1 MELTIEQ
8 ALYQGVS
15 AHREGRLQDAERF
28 YQAILQSQPAHPD
41 ANHNLG
47 ILAMSVGKTDI
58 ALTLF
63 KTALDANRE
72 AEQFWLSYIDALNKD
87 HQFDNAIQVLDQAR
101 QHGIAPEKLNTLEAN
116 ISLKSQE
123 SKTEKLG
130 PPQEQ
135 LSILLEHY
143 QSGRFNDAEAVAR
156 SISKDFPNHPFSWKV
171 LGAVLGATG
180 RTSEAVYANQATVAL
195 SPYDAEAHN
204 NLSISLIAVG
214 RLNEAEDSSNKA
226 IELRPDYAEAH
237 YILGNTLQAL
247 GRLDEARASY
257 GRAIALNPDYAEAYS
272 SLGVVL
278 KQSGRLKEAIASYS
292 HVIAS
297 RPDFHEAHYNLGIA
311 LQELGRLDEAEA
323 SYRKVIE
330 LKSEHAQ
337 AHNNLGNTLDELG
350 RSDEAEACFRRA
362 IALVPDY
369 VEGHC
374 NLGKTLQE
382 LGRLDDAEASYD
394 QAIALNHNYAPAHYG
409 LGKVFFLKGNEDLA
423 LNSFDIA
430 HEIEPD
436 SQNYQ
441 LMLQFS
447 KARKSRKENRAA
459 VGGTFN
465 SALPGLDS
473 NPLIL
478 NRAVE
483 PKLIKSLY
491 QMSSIQLDKTKRS
504 GLLTA
509 RRADPRYG
517 NGAVSATFNLFDSPN
532 LIIQKVAKDLTKIM
546 MEAVASDIYV
556 FDSFFNI
563 LSAGGGG
570 SVPHTHLSDLDRD
583 IKLGIGEQK
592 YSLVYYLSVGDQNA
606 HDPGILKLYEPN
618 EEILPHEG
626 LILIIPASREH
637 SAVYSGEA
645 DRVMIGVNFYRL

>member
-15 AHREGRLQDAERF
+15 AHREGKLQDAERF
-28 YQAILQSQPAHPD
+28 YKAILQSQPTHPD

-72 AEQFWLSYIDALNKD
+72 AEQFWLSYIDALCRD
-87 HQFDNAIQVLDQAR
+87 HQFDNALQALEQAR
-101 QHGIAPEKLNTLEAN
+101 QHGVVSEKLNALKIN

-123 SKTEKLG
+123 SKTEQLG
-130 PPQEQ
+130 PTQEQ
-135 LSILLEHY
+135 LGILLDHY
-143 QSGRFNDAEAVAR
+143 QTGRFNDAEVVAR
-156 SISKDFPNHPFSWKV
+156 SISKDFPNHPLSWKV

-195 SPYDAEAHN
+195 SPDDAEAHN

-214 RLNEAEDSSNKA
+214 RLNDAEDSSKKA
-226 IELRPDYAEAH
+226 IELRPGYAEAH
-237 YILGNTLQAL
+237 YSLGNTLQAL
-247 GRLDEARASY
+247 GRLDEARSSF
-257 GRAIALNPDYAEAYS
+257 GRAIALNPDYVEAYS

-278 KQSGRLKEAIASYS
+278 KQLGRLKEAIASYS

-311 LQELGRLDEAEA
+311 LQELGRLEEAEV

-330 LKSEHAQ
+330 LKSEHAL
-337 AHNNLGNTLDELG
+337 AHNNLGNTLDKLG
-350 RSDEAEACFRRA
+350 RSEEAVECFRRA
-362 IALVPDY
+362 ITLVPDY

-382 LGRLDDAEASYD
+382 LGSLDEAEASYE
-394 QAIALNHNYAPAHYG
+394 QAIALNPNYAPAHYG
-409 LGKVFFLKGNEDLA
+409 LGKVFLLKGNEDLA
-423 LNSFDIA
+423 VNSFGIA
-430 HEIEPD
+430 HEIEPE

-441 LMLQFS
+441 LMLQFL
-447 KARKSRKENRAA
+447 KARKSRKESEPG

-473 NPLIL
+473 DPLIL

-483 PKLIKSLY
+483 PKLIKCLY
-491 QMSSIQLDKTKRS
+491 QISSIQLDETKRD

-509 RRADPRYG
+509 GRADPRYG
-517 NGAVSATFNLFDSPN
+517 NGTVSATFDLFDSANP
-532 LIIQKVAKDLTKIM
+532 IIQKVAGDLTNIM
-546 MEAVASDIYV
+546 MEAVRSDIYV

-563 LSAGGGG
+563 LTAGGGG
-570 SVPHTHLSDLDRD
+570 SIPHTHLSDLDRD
-583 IKLGIGEQK
+583 IAIGIGKQK
-592 YSLVYYLSVGDQNA
+592 YSLVYYLAVGDQSA
-606 HDPGILKLYEPN
+606 DDPGILKLYQPDED
-618 EEILPHEG
+618 ILPYEG

-645 DRVMIGVNFYRL
+645 DRIMIGVNFYSL